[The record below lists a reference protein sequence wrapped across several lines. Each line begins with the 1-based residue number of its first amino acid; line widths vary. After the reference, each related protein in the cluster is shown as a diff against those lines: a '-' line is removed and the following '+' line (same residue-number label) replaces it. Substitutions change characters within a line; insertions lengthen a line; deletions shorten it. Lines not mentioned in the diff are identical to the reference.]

1 MQLDLELYR
10 EEAQAE
16 PNVQISYIR
25 IAPERPLHTILF
37 IHGFG
42 GGSQQWRYQI
52 EEFAVHNE
60 VIAIDLRGH
69 GRSSRPGQGYEM
81 DRILADIMVV
91 LRHCNVNRP
100 LVLVGHSY
108 GVAIATE
115 FVWRYPD
122 RVSHLILIAGA
133 GEYNIEPAYKVM
145 FRLPEPLLRLFQPVA
160 NRVVDASLYALQ
172 ELYLKNMRRWRGWDK
187 FPELKPKTMV
197 ILGNKDRVLP
207 QAAFERVAELVPE
220 GSDVVNVGVSA
231 HMVMLERRDAV
242 NRAIERFLEGDT
254 AVLTHSSRWR
264 TDAEIGGRGGLLKE
278 RPWLASYETTVP
290 PTIDVPRLPLTRL
303 LDRAWRRFPN
313 RPALRFM
320 GGTLRYRSLSA
331 QAGRFANGLL
341 SLGVAKGTRVMLLLP
356 NVPHL
361 VIAYYGTLR
370 IGAIAVMANPL
381 DPPDELVRQANA
393 SGAEVLVTLGR
404 FGETA
409 VLIKAQTGVRHI
421 VYAALADYLPLTKQ
435 VAAAVLPGQRH
446 TDRPP
451 NLGNGSDF
459 VWRQWLRKF
468 LPQPPKIEP
477 RAEDTAVIQ
486 FTSGTTDQPKGV
498 VLTHYNLVANTMQV
512 RLWLTNARDG
522 QETVL
527 CVVPFSHVYGMTSA
541 MNLAVSIGASMVLL
555 PRFNTEEV
563 LHTIRRYKPTL
574 FPGVPSMYVALNN
587 FPGVRKFGIDSIRAC
602 ISGAAP
608 LPIEVIETF
617 EKLTKG
623 TLVEGYG
630 LSEASPVTHS
640 NPINGRHKV
649 GSIGVPLPST
659 EARIVDLKTGRPL
672 PAGQIGELVIRG
684 PQVMRGYW
692 QDEAATH
699 AVIDKNGWLHT
710 NDVARM
716 TEDGYFQIISRR
728 QDSWQGEDSDLAFP
742 RDVEEVIYE
751 LPEVREVVVVGIANQ
766 PVAFVSLKEK
776 TRRPAQMIISFCQRR
791 LPPSQVPRLVIFVKD
806 FPRSFIGKVLRR
818 ELVSQHQQQIVA
830 EGGSVGQ
837 YLAGLADTAVCDDT
851 E

>member
-10 EEAQAE
+10 EEAQVE

-25 IAPERPLHTILF
+25 IAPERPLHTIVF
-37 IHGFG
+37 VHGFG
-42 GGSQQWRYQI
+42 GRARQWRYQI
-52 EEFAVHNE
+52 EQFALHNE
-60 VIAIDLRGH
+60 VIALDLRGH
-69 GRSSRPGQGYEM
+69 GSSSRPGHGYEM
-81 DRILADIMVV
+81 ERMLADIMAV
-91 LRHCNVNRP
+91 LRHCDVNRP
-100 LVLVGHSY
+100 FVLAGHSF

-115 FVWRYPD
+115 FAWRYPE

-133 GEYNIEPAYKVM
+133 GEYSILPAYKLM
-145 FRLPEPLLRLFQPVA
+145 FRLPEPLLRLMQPVA
-160 NRVVDASLYALQ
+160 NRMMDASLYALQ
-172 ELYLKNMRRWRGWDK
+172 EMYLHNLRRWRGWDK
-187 FPELKPKTMV
+187 FPELKPPTMV

-207 QAAFERVAELVPE
+207 QTAFERVGELVPE
-220 GSDVVNVGVSA
+220 GSEVINVGVSA

-242 NRAIERFLEGDT
+242 NRAIERFLEDGA
-254 AVLTHSSRWR
+254 AVPAHSRWR
-264 TDAEIGGRGGLLKE
+264 SDAAAGGRGGLLAE
-278 RPWLASYETTVP
+278 RPWLAHYETAVP
-290 PTIDVPRLPLTRL
+290 PTIDIPRLPLTRL

-320 GGTLRYRSLSA
+320 GRMLSYRSLSA
-331 QAGRFANGLL
+331 QAARFANGLL
-341 SLGVAKGTRVMLLLP
+341 SLGVKKGSRIMLLLP

-370 IGAIAVMANPL
+370 IGGIAVMANPL
-381 DPPDELVRQANA
+381 DSPQELVRQANA
-393 SGAEVLVTLGR
+393 SGAEVLVALGR

-409 VLIKAQTGVRHI
+409 AQIKAQSGVRHVI
-421 VYAALADYLPLTKQ
+421 YARIADYLPLRKQ
-435 VAAAVLPGQRH
+435 IAAAFLPRQRAA
-446 TDRPP
+446 DRLPNPP
-451 NLGNGSDF
+451 GGSDF
-459 VWRQWLRKF
+459 AWSRWLRKF
-468 LPQPPKIEP
+468 RPQPPRVEI
-477 RAEDTAVIQ
+477 RAADTAVIQ
-486 FTSGTTDQPKGV
+486 FTSGTTGTPKGIM
-498 VLTHYNLVANTMQV
+498 LSHYNLVANTMQV
-512 RLWLTNARDG
+512 RLWLTDVRDG
-522 QETVL
+522 QEAML

-541 MNLAVSIGASMVLL
+541 MNLAVSIGASLILL
-555 PRFNTEEV
+555 PRFDTEEV
-563 LHTIRRYKPTL
+563 LHTIRRYRPTL

-608 LPIEVIETF
+608 LPIEVKETF

-649 GSIGVPLPST
+649 GSIGLPLPST

-672 PAGQIGELVIRG
+672 AAGQIGELVVRG

-692 QDEAATH
+692 QDETATLD
-699 AVIDKNGWLHT
+699 VIDKDGWLHT

-728 QDSWQGEDSDLAFP
+728 QDSWQGEDSGLAFP

-751 LPEVREVVVVGIANQ
+751 LPEVREVVVVGVANQ

-776 TRRPAQMIISFCQRR
+776 TRVPAKTIISFCERR
-791 LPPSQVPRLVIFVKD
+791 LPPSQVPRLVIFVKE

-818 ELVSQHQQQIVA
+818 ELVSQYRQQIIA

-837 YLAGLADTAVCDDT
+837 HVAGLEDTAV

>member
-10 EEAQAE
+10 EEAQVE
-16 PNVQISYIR
+16 SDVRISYIR

-42 GGSQQWRYQI
+42 GRARQWRYQL
-52 EEFAVHNE
+52 EQFAIHNE

-69 GRSSRPGQGYEM
+69 GRSSRPGGGYDM
-81 DRILADIMVV
+81 DRILADIMAV
-91 LRHCNVNRP
+91 LRHCDVNRP
-100 LVLVGHSY
+100 IVLAGHSY
-108 GVAIATE
+108 GVAITTE
-115 FVWRYPD
+115 FAWRYPE

-133 GEYNIEPAYKVM
+133 GEYNILPAYKVM
-145 FRLPEPLLRLFQPVA
+145 FRLPEALLRLFQPIA
-160 NRVVDASLYALQ
+160 NRIMDASLYALQ
-172 ELYLKNMRRWRGWDK
+172 ELYLHNLRHWRGWDK

-207 QAAFERVAELVPE
+207 QSAFERVGELVPE
-220 GSDVVNVGVSA
+220 GSEVINVGVSA

-242 NRAIERFLEGDT
+242 NRAIERFLEAES
-254 AVLTHSSRWR
+254 AVPTSSRWR
-264 TDAEIGGRGGLLKE
+264 SDAEAVGRGSLLAE
-278 RPWLASYETTVP
+278 RPWLVNYETAVP

-303 LDRAWRRFPN
+303 LDRAWRRFPK
-313 RPALRFM
+313 RPAIRFM
-320 GGTLRYRSLSA
+320 GHTLRYSSLSA
-331 QAGRFANGLL
+331 QAGRFANALL
-341 SLGVAKGTRVMLLLP
+341 SLGIKKEGRVMLLLP
-356 NVPHL
+356 NLPHL
-361 VIAYYGTLR
+361 VIAFYGTLR
-370 IGAIAVMANPL
+370 VGGIVVMASPL
-381 DPPDELVRQANA
+381 DLPEELVRQANA

-404 FGETA
+404 FSETA
-409 VLIKAQTGVRHI
+409 VQVKAQSSVRHVI
-421 VYAALADYLPLTKQ
+421 YASVADYLPLTKK
-435 VAAAVLPGQRH
+435 VAASLLPSQRRMDQPQN
-446 TDRPP
+446 TVA
-451 NLGNGSDF
+451 GSDF
-459 VWRQWLRKF
+459 AWSRWLRRF
-468 LPQPPKIEP
+468 RPEPPNVTV
-477 RAEDTAVIQ
+477 RAGDTAVIQ
-486 FTSGTTDQPKGV
+486 FTSGTTGTPKGIM
-498 VLTHYNLVANTMQV
+498 LTHYNLVANTMQV
-512 RLWLTNARDG
+512 RLWLTDVKDG
-522 QETVL
+522 QEAMM

-541 MNLAVSIGASMVLL
+541 MNLAVSIGASMILL
-555 PRFNTEEV
+555 PRFDTEEV
-563 LHTIRRYKPTL
+563 LRTVKRYKPTL

-608 LPIEVIETF
+608 LPIEVKETF

-649 GSIGVPLPST
+649 GSIGLPLPST
-659 EARIVDLKTGRPL
+659 EARIVDLQTGRPL
-672 PAGQIGELVIRG
+672 AAGQIGELIIRG

-692 QDEAATH
+692 QDEAATQE
-699 AVIDKNGWLHT
+699 VIDKDGWLHT

-728 QDSWQGEDSDLAFP
+728 QDSWQGEDQSLAFP

-751 LPEVREVVVVGIANQ
+751 LPEVREAVVVGIANQ

-776 TRRPAQMIISFCQRR
+776 SRMPAKTIIQFCQRR

-818 ELVSQHQQQIVA
+818 ELVSQYQQQINA
-830 EGGSVGQ
+830 EGGSVSQ
-837 YLAGLADTAVCDDT
+837 HLEGLED
-851 E
+851 

>member
-10 EEAQAE
+10 EEAQVE
-16 PNVQISYIR
+16 TDVRISYIR

-37 IHGFG
+37 LHGFG
-42 GGSQQWRYQI
+42 GRARQWRYQI
-52 EEFAVHNE
+52 EEFAIHNE
-60 VIAIDLRGH
+60 IIAIDLRGH
-69 GRSSRPGQGYEM
+69 GRSSRPAHGYDM
-81 DRILADIMVV
+81 DRILADIMAV
-91 LRHCNVNRP
+91 LRRCDVNRP
-100 LVLVGHSY
+100 FVLAGHSF

-115 FVWRYPD
+115 FAWRYPE

-133 GEYNIEPAYKVM
+133 GEYNIAPAYKAM
-145 FRLPEPLLRLFQPVA
+145 FRLPEPLLRLLQPIA
-160 NRVVDASLYALQ
+160 NRAIDASLHALQ
-172 ELYLKNMRRWRGWDK
+172 EMYLDNLRHWRGWDK
-187 FPELKPKTMV
+187 FPELKPPTMV
-197 ILGNKDRVLP
+197 ILGNKDHVLP
-207 QAAFERVAELVPE
+207 QSAFERVGELVPP
-220 GSDVVNVGVSA
+220 GSEVINVGVSA

-242 NRAIERFLEGDT
+242 NRAIERFLEAET
-254 AVLTHSSRWR
+254 AVPAHQRWR
-264 TDAEIGGRGGLLKE
+264 SGATPGERGSLLAE
-278 RPWLASYETTVP
+278 RPWLANYETAVP
-290 PTIDVPRLPLTRL
+290 PTIDIPRLPLTRL

-313 RPALRFM
+313 RPALRFY
-320 GGTLRYRSLSA
+320 GFTLRYRSLSA

-341 SLGVAKGTRVMLLLP
+341 SLGAKKGTRVMLLLP

-361 VIAYYGTLR
+361 VIAFYGTLR
-370 IGAIAVMANPL
+370 IGGIVVMANPL
-381 DPPDELVRQANA
+381 DPPEEVVRQANA

-409 VLIKAQTGVRHI
+409 VQVKAQSGVRHVI
-421 VYAALADYLPLTKQ
+421 FASISDYLPIGKK
-435 VAAAVLPGQRH
+435 VAASVLPAQRAA
-446 TDRPP
+446 DRAAILP
-451 NLGNGSDF
+451 GSADF
-459 VWRQWLRKF
+459 AWARWVRKF
-468 LPQPPKIEP
+468 RPQPPNIEL
-477 RAEDTAVIQ
+477 RSEDTAVIQ
-486 FTSGTTDQPKGV
+486 FSSGTTGTPKGIT
-498 VLTHYNLVANTMQV
+498 LSHYNLVANTMQV
-512 RLWLTNARDG
+512 RMWLTDVQDG
-522 QETVL
+522 NEVVL

-541 MNLAVSIGASMVLL
+541 MNLAISIGASMVLL
-555 PRFNTEEV
+555 PRFQAEEV
-563 LHTIRRYKPTL
+563 LQTIRKHRPTL

-608 LPIEVIETF
+608 LPIEVKETF

-623 TLVEGYG
+623 KLVEGYG
-630 LSEASPVTHS
+630 LSEASPVTHA

-649 GSIGVPLPST
+649 GSIGLPLPST

-672 PAGQIGELVIRG
+672 AAGQIGELVIRG

-692 QDEAATH
+692 QDEAATRD
-699 AVIDKNGWLHT
+699 VIDKDGWLHT

-728 QDSWQGEDSDLAFP
+728 QDSWQGEDSVLAFP

-766 PVAFVSLKEK
+766 PVAFISLKEK
-776 TRRPAQMIISFCQRR
+776 TRLPAKTIISFCQRR

-818 ELVSQHQQQIVA
+818 ELVSQYKQEIIA
-830 EGGSVGQ
+830 EAGSVGQ
-837 YLAGLADTAVCDDT
+837 HLAGLEDTAV